1 MLKIYC
7 DLCEKECLKEFNS
20 EYELPTETSFILY
33 DFKNTVGILNNISIQ
48 YTKSKTHLCQ
58 NCAKIIYLFIEGMKK
73 GDNK

>member
-1 MLKIYC
+1 MIKIYC
-7 DLCEKECLKEFNS
+7 DLCKNECLTGFNS
-20 EYELPTETSFILY
+20 EYELPAEISLMHY
-33 DFKNTVGILNNISIQ
+33 DFKNTVGILNNTSIQ